1 MWLNPDSFRRWMR
14 PSDAELIY
22 LELHPVVGGSFR
34 FDLQEKDGRIFVHT
48 GQFLEIQR
56 PQKLR
61 FTWNSTVLGKHT
73 SVVTVEFQEQT
84 DHCLMVLLH
93 ELPEDDAIF
102 RDHNRGWSV
111 ILDRFMDAQKAN

>member
-1 MWLNPDSFRRWMR
+1 MR

-22 LELHPVVGGSFR
+22 LEMHPVVGGSFR
-34 FDLQEKDGRIFVHT
+34 FDLQEKDGRIFVHM

-56 PQKLR
+56 PHKLR

-73 SVVTVEFQEQT
+73 SEVTVEFYEQG

-93 ELPEDDAIF
+93 ELPDDEAIF
-102 RDHNRGWSV
+102 RDHERGWTV
-111 ILDRFMDAQKAN
+111 ILNRLMNAQKANRP